1 MRTIELYINSNID
14 RLVQENASTSKS
26 FTTLLN
32 GSKRI
37 QILPSERKAS
47 FKLSGVEVPNVS
59 YNFPEIESRFYVIVY
74 DASNN
79 PETIEFVQLDPNRV
93 YATPLDLINF
103 LNTEL
108 TTHPNAVCQDLVLS
122 YSDLTKKV
130 SITNNSA
137 RRVRLISS
145 YRYPNENAE
154 GLGISS
160 VINDMMDRLGF
171 ADDYTNTIILPTESL
186 TGNGTIRM
194 LFTNCYYLALKEL
207 STSYEQSIIP
217 DPTILS
223 KRILARITTGNF
235 GTLSQLQFASNVSMS
250 VDGNQIIDRLSFE
263 LLDQE
268 FRPVD
273 LVNHPITFSLEVS
286 LE

>member
-14 RLVQENASTSKS
+14 RLVQENASTSTS
-26 FTTLLN
+26 FTTLLT

-37 QILPSERKAS
+37 EVLPNETKLQI
-47 FKLSGVEVPNVS
+47 KLSGVEIPNVI
-59 YNFPEIESRFYVIVY
+59 YNFPAIESRFYVIVY
-74 DASNN
+74 DSNDD
-79 PETIEFVQLDPNRV
+79 PESIEFLQIDPNRV

-108 TTHPNAVCQDLVLS
+108 TGHPNAVMNDLVLS
-122 YSDLTKKV
+122 FSDLTKKV

-137 RRVRLISS
+137 RKVRLISS
-145 YRYPNENAE
+145 FRYPNENAE

-160 VINDMMDRLGF
+160 VINDAMDRLGF
-171 ADDYTNTIILPTESL
+171 SDDYTNTIILPTETL

-194 LFTNCYYLALKEL
+194 LYTNVYYLALNEL
-207 STSYEQSIIP
+207 STSYNQSIIP
-217 DPTILS
+217 DPRILS

-235 GTLSQLQFASNVSMS
+235 GTLSQLQFASNVDMN
-250 VDGNQIIDRLSFE
+250 VEGQRLLDKLSFE

-268 FRPVD
+268 FRPIN
-273 LVNHPITFSLEVS
+273 LVNHPITFSLQIT
-286 LE
+286 LQ

>member
-59 YNFPEIESRFYVIVY
+59 YNFPELESRFYVIVY

-103 LNTEL
+103 LNT
-108 TTHPNAVCQDLVLS
+108 
-122 YSDLTKKV
+122 
-130 SITNNSA
+130 
-137 RRVRLISS
+137 
-145 YRYPNENAE
+145 
-154 GLGISS
+154 
-160 VINDMMDRLGF
+160 
-171 ADDYTNTIILPTESL
+171 
-186 TGNGTIRM
+186 
-194 LFTNCYYLALKEL
+194 
-207 STSYEQSIIP
+207 
-217 DPTILS
+217 
-223 KRILARITTGNF
+223 
-235 GTLSQLQFASNVSMS
+235 
-250 VDGNQIIDRLSFE
+250 
-263 LLDQE
+263 
-268 FRPVD
+268 
-273 LVNHPITFSLEVS
+273 
-286 LE
+286 